1 MKLLDIAKTVG
12 AAVVRTMVPGGGL
25 ILQAVNEFLP
35 DDKKL
40 PADATGE
47 QVIAAT
53 AALSSEQ
60 RASLLEKEFDVE
72 LTQIKEGNETLR
84 VMLQADASSTHTTR
98 PYIAKHAFHVVAL
111 VALVAI
117 SIWGYG
123 VTTKQ
128 ADLVEAITGGWPF
141 VAAVIAPFVL
151 LLQSYF
157 GILKHEHRQRLNGGA
172 EQSTPSGLGGILSAV
187 LGRR

>member
-1 MKLLDIAKTVG
+1 MKLLDIVKTVG
-12 AAVVRTMVPGGGL
+12 AAAVRTMVPGGGL

-47 QVIAAT
+47 QVRSAVESMPAEYQAELIN
-53 AALSSEQ
+53 
-60 RASLLEKEFDVE
+60 KDFDVE
-72 LTQIKEGNETLR
+72 ITQIKQSNETLR

-111 VALVAI
+111 VAIVAI
-117 SIWGYG
+117 GIWGYG

-128 ADLVEAITGGWPF
+128 ADLVDAVTGGWPF

-151 LLQSYF
+151 LLRSYF

-172 EQSTPSGLGGILSAV
+172 EQSTPSGLGGMISAII
-187 LGRR
+187 GRK